1 MTNGYIYIR
10 KHSSYDKYNVC
21 KLGKTINLIN
31 RNSTYKTGEVECGF
45 FELVIQVSKIKLDI
59 IERLLQN
66 KFKSYHYYL
75 NGGTEFFKKD
85 IIILIVPYL
94 ETLNLEF
101 KVLSVEQI
109 KLIIYQ
115 NNIKIIFNKINIEKF
130 KNILKYSIKN
140 KKTNNIIIP
149 QEHQLNV
156 LLKIKEF
163 YNNNNIGKIIHACG
177 LGKALLGILI
187 AHQLKC
193 KLVVIGVPS
202 IYLQKQMK
210 NEILKIF
217 DNYNNILYV
226 GGEAEDKI
234 NSTTNIDEINKFI
247 NNKNIDCK
255 FIITTYSSCHLL
267 SNNSF
272 DLKIGDEAHHLVGSD
287 NEITKLSFHKI
298 KAKKTLFMTATE
310 KIIENKNIYS
320 MDKNIYSMDKNIY
333 SMDKN
338 IYSMDDI
345 IIFGESIDFKSIN
358 WAIENKKITDYN
370 ILILKNTEN
379 EINNIINSLDLNKNE
394 EYRNSIVDHKDLFL
408 AAFMGLK
415 SIEKYDDLTHVLI
428 YTNKTENSELIK
440 KYIDIILDLNIL
452 NINKNDIYNKA
463 LHSNNKENIIEN
475 EINKFKKAS
484 CGIISSV
491 YIFSEGFDCPK
502 LNGVIFAENM
512 ESEIRIVQST
522 LRPNRLDKMYPN
534 KKAYIIIPYID
545 TENFITNNESFD
557 KCRKIIA
564 KIRNEDE
571 NIIYKINLVS
581 FNKINNQ
588 YTHNNLLNVHDK
600 IKYYHIIE
608 NKEELNKIILRLRYS
623 KALFNITYTEEQ
635 DEYNFIKQLNKE
647 LNINN
652 KEDYTKEFVK
662 TYHEKYIEYIK
673 NPEEYFKL
681 KGVWTNWYD
690 FMGIDTSKFIQDK
703 NDWIKFCKENNVKS
717 LMDYNNLCK
726 LNEILLPSNPADFY
740 KEFVSISIE
749 LELNTKRRK

>member
-1 MTNGYIYIR
+1 MNNGYIYIR
-10 KHSSYDKYNVC
+10 IHSSYDKYNVC

-31 RNSTYKTGEVECGF
+31 RNSTYKTGEVDCGI
-45 FELVIQVSKIKLDI
+45 FELVIQVSEIKLDI

-66 KFKSYHYYL
+66 NFKSYHYYI
-75 NGGTEFFKKD
+75 NGGTEFYKKD
-85 IIILIVPYL
+85 IIPLIVPYL
-94 ETLNLEF
+94 ETLNLQF
-101 KVLSVEQI
+101 KVLSKEQI
-109 KLIIYQ
+109 KLLLVYQ
-115 NNIKIIFNKINIEKF
+115 NNIKIIFNKINIKKF

-140 KKTNNIIIP
+140 KKTNNLIIP
-149 QEHQLNV
+149 QEHQLNI

-163 YNNNNIGKIIHACG
+163 YNNYNIGKIIHACG
-177 LGKALLGILI
+177 LGKSLLGILI
-187 AHQLKC
+187 AQQLKF

-217 DNYNNILYV
+217 NHNNNILYI
-226 GGEAEDKI
+226 GGESEYNI
-234 NSTTNIDEINKFI
+234 ISTTNIDEINKFI
-247 NNKNIDCK
+247 NNKNINCK
-255 FIITTYSSCHLL
+255 FVITTYSSCHLL

-272 DLKIGDEAHHLVGSD
+272 DFKIGDEAHHLVGSD
-287 NEITKLSFHKI
+287 NEITKISFHKI
-298 KAKKTLFMTATE
+298 KANKTLFMTATE
-310 KIIENKNIYS
+310 KIIENKI
-320 MDKNIYSMDKNIY
+320 DKNIYSMNDK
-333 SMDKN
+333 D
-338 IYSMDDI
+338 
-345 IIFGESIDFKSIN
+345 IFGELIDFKSIN

-379 EINNIINSLDLNKNE
+379 EINNIINSLDLNKND
-394 EYRNSIVDHKDLFL
+394 EYRNSILDHKDLFL
-408 AAFMGLK
+408 SAFMGLK
-415 SIEKYDDLTHVLI
+415 SIEKYNDLTHVLI
-428 YTNKTENSELIK
+428 YTNKTENSELVK
-440 KYIDIILDLNIL
+440 KYIDIILDLDII

-463 LHSNNKENIIEN
+463 LHSNNKENIIED
-475 EINKFKKAS
+475 EINKFKNAS
-484 CGIISSV
+484 YGIISSV

-502 LNGVIFAENM
+502 LNGVVFAENM

-522 LRPNRLDKMYPN
+522 LRPNRLDKIKPN

-545 TENFITNNESFD
+545 TENFVTNNDSFD

-571 NIIYKINLVS
+571 NIVYKINVLS
-581 FNKINNQ
+581 LNN
-588 YTHNNLLNVHDK
+588 YNTNNNNFIEK
-600 IKYYHIIE
+600 TKYNYIIE
-608 NKEELNKIILRLRYS
+608 NKEELNKIMLRLRYS
-623 KALFNITYTEEQ
+623 KALYSKNSEEQ
-635 DEYNFIKQLNKE
+635 DEYNFIQQLNKE
-647 LNINN
+647 LKLDN

>member
-10 KHSSYDKYNVC
+10 MHSSYDKYNVC
-21 KLGKTINLIN
+21 KLGKTIDLIN

-45 FELVIQVSKIKLDI
+45 FKLVIQVSKIKLDI

-66 KFKSYHYYL
+66 NFKSYHYYL

-85 IIILIVPYL
+85 IISLIIPYL

-115 NNIKIIFNKINIEKF
+115 NKIKILFNKINIEKF

-140 KKTNNIIIP
+140 IKTNNLIIP

-163 YNNNNIGKIIHACG
+163 YNNYNIGKIIHACG

-210 NEILKIF
+210 NEIIKIF
-217 DNYNNILYV
+217 NHNNNILYV
-226 GGEAEDKI
+226 GGEIEYNI

-247 NNKNIDCK
+247 YNDKIIDCK
-255 FIITTYSSCHLL
+255 FIITTYSSCYLL

-272 DLKIGDEAHHLVGSD
+272 DFKIGDESHHLVGSD
-287 NEITKLSFHKI
+287 NEITKISFHKI
-298 KAKKTLFMTATE
+298 KANKTLFMTATE

-320 MDKNIYSMDKNIY
+320 MDKNIYSMDNI
-333 SMDKN
+333 N
-338 IYSMDDI
+338 
-345 IIFGESIDFKSIN
+345 IFGKLIDFKPIK

-379 EINNIINSLDLNKNE
+379 EINNIINSLDLNKND
-394 EYRNSIVDHKDLFL
+394 EYRNSILDHKDLFL
-408 AAFMGLK
+408 AAFMVLK

-428 YTNKTENSELIK
+428 YTNKTEHSELVK

-463 LHSNNKENIIEN
+463 LHSNNKENIIED

-512 ESEIRIVQST
+512 DSEIRIVQST
-522 LRPNRLDKMYPN
+522 LRPNRLDKMNPN

-564 KIRNEDE
+564 KIRIEDE
-571 NIIYKINLVS
+571 NIVNKINLIS

-647 LNINN
+647 LNLNN

-703 NDWIKFCKENNVKS
+703 NEWIKFCKENNVKS
-717 LMDYNNLCK
+717 LIDYNNLCK
-726 LNEILLPSNPADFY
+726 LNEILLHQGWEDLPGTRAPANPADFY
-740 KEFVSISIE
+740 KDFVSISIE